1 MSSGVSLTSWGEVVS
16 LALVD
21 HPSRDKLG
29 WLNWFW
35 QFLCEMLSFFYPK
48 RFLYAWS
55 CRLCERRISFCMGLI
70 SGKLSGFLLMFL
82 TRLTLLSVLL
92 FFLYRSPSSLL
103 CTIFYS
109 ISSNIDKLLFINP
122 SANVFVLEALMI
134 IKGWLIYSG
143 ANDRP
148 GEVCYK
154 ILLRWLTLLL
164 RSLTHIHA
172 LLDLFLLLLFL
183 L

>member
-1 MSSGVSLTSWGEVVS
+1 
-16 LALVD
+16 
-21 HPSRDKLG
+21 
-29 WLNWFW
+29 
-35 QFLCEMLSFFYPK
+35 
-48 RFLYAWS
+48 
-55 CRLCERRISFCMGLI
+55 MGLI

-82 TRLTLLSVLL
+82 TRLTLLNVLL

-134 IKGWLIYSG
+134 IKGWLICSG

-164 RSLTHIHA
+164 RSLTHIPA
-172 LLDLFLLLLFL
+172 LLDLFLLMLLFL

>member
-1 MSSGVSLTSWGEVVS
+1 
-16 LALVD
+16 
-21 HPSRDKLG
+21 
-29 WLNWFW
+29 
-35 QFLCEMLSFFYPK
+35 
-48 RFLYAWS
+48 
-55 CRLCERRISFCMGLI
+55 MGLI

-82 TRLTLLSVLL
+82 TRLTLLNVLL
-92 FFLYRSPSSLL
+92 FFLYRSPSSFL

-164 RSLTHIHA
+164 RSLTHIPA
-172 LLDLFLLLLFL
+172 LLDLFLLMLLFL